1 MVNLSAF
8 FPRLIPN
15 VMGCSEPLA
24 QQALVDAAIQFCD
37 QSLAVT
43 VDLDPI
49 TVPVGSTAVDLDP
62 PAQTTIAQVLYAW
75 YDRQL
80 LNSVPY
86 GQLTNIYR
94 PNATPTDYTVEY
106 IDEVPVLRVYP
117 APDKLISS
125 GLVLRVALRPTRT
138 ATQVHD
144 ILFQRYSEGIVA
156 GAQAIL
162 CAMPDQ
168 PFTNVDRSI
177 AMGQRARSAANQ
189 ARADMMFGRAQSS
202 MSVTMQGF

>member
-15 VMGCSEPLA
+15 VMGCPEPLA
-24 QQALVDAAIQFCD
+24 QQALLDAAITFCD

-49 TVPVGSTAVDLDP
+49 TVPVGATAVELETPD
-62 PAQTTIAQVLYAW
+62 QTTIAQVLYAW
-75 YDRQL
+75 YDKQL

-86 GQLTNIYR
+86 GQFTDIYR
-94 PNATPTDYTVEY
+94 PNATPTDYTIEY
-106 IDEVPVLRVYP
+106 LDEVANLRVYP
-117 APDKLISS
+117 APTKAVTN
-125 GLVLRVALRPTRT
+125 GLVVRVALRPTRT

-144 ILFQRYSEGIVA
+144 ILFQRYVEGIVA
-156 GAQAIL
+156 GAQSIL

-168 PFTNVDRSI
+168 PFSNDARSVV
-177 AMGQRARSAANQ
+177 MGQRARAAANQ
-189 ARADMMFGRAQSS
+189 ARADMMYGRSQSS
-202 MSVTMQGF
+202 LSVAMQGF